1 MGKTGGIAASGKMA
15 GGRLLNI
22 RQIISE
28 GAIAATVNL
37 AAAVLF
43 YDSVYGMVLFPLIYL
58 LVNRYMTHKRNC
70 KRLAQ
75 INLEFKD
82 YMYAVSSV
90 LMAGYSIEKAFL
102 KGLEEMKMLYGADC
116 ALLIQLGQMER
127 RIGLQEPIEQI
138 LKDFAEESKSED
150 INSFVEIFCYAKRGG
165 GDFIHIIRTTI
176 ERICDKIEVSEEIH
190 TVMSEKAL
198 EQKIMCVIPLG
209 ILGFLRLTSPEFIG
223 VLYGNAMGI
232 FIMTI
237 ALFVYGCSFFLGEKI
252 VEVEV

>member
-15 GGRLLNI
+15 GGRLLNL

-58 LVNRYMTHKRNC
+58 LVNRYMTHKRNR

-138 LKDFAEESKSED
+138 LKDFA
-150 INSFVEIFCYAKRGG
+150 
-165 GDFIHIIRTTI
+165 
-176 ERICDKIEVSEEIH
+176 
-190 TVMSEKAL
+190 
-198 EQKIMCVIPLG
+198 
-209 ILGFLRLTSPEFIG
+209 
-223 VLYGNAMGI
+223 
-232 FIMTI
+232 
-237 ALFVYGCSFFLGEKI
+237 
-252 VEVEV
+252 